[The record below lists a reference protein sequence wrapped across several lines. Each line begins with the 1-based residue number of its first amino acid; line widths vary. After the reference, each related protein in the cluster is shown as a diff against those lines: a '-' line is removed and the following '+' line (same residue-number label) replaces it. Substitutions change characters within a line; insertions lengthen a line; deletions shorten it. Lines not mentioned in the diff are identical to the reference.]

1 MEEIGRFFLALLFTY
16 YNTNQCIFIVVQNHQ
31 NVMNTPLN
39 FLQVKAE
46 GSGVG
51 LFFFTLVR
59 LFFFTLVNGVEALAD
74 VDWRGSC

>member
-39 FLQVKAE
+39 FLRVKAE

-51 LFFFTLVR
+51 VFFFK
-59 LFFFTLVNGVEALAD
+59 LVNGVEALAD

>member
-1 MEEIGRFFLALLFTY
+1 MIIPSRPEKIKRFFLALLFTY

-39 FLQVKAE
+39 LLLRKAE

-51 LFFFTLVR
+51 LFFFK
-59 LFFFTLVNGVEALAD
+59 LVNGVEALAD
-74 VDWRGSC
+74 VDWRRSC